1 MNRTPI
7 AKNESNGNHRYAQ
20 FMAVYPLARRAA
32 EVRTA
37 TIVCQVE
44 DREDLVQEAL
54 AAVWHA
60 LQFFDPSRASLRT
73 FVERIVANRVASL
86 MRTRRRQPVFEVLQ
100 EHHLLGL
107 DGIPTAEF
115 RIDFQKVA
123 ASLSEPDRRFAESLL
138 EHRPTE
144 ACRAMGISRSCAYER
159 IRRIRTALENAGF
172 RTNAG
177 HKK

>member
-1 MNRTPI
+1 MREAI
-7 AKNESNGNHRYAQ
+7 FASA
-20 FMAVYPLARRAA
+20 YPLARRAA
-32 EVRTA
+32 RARSSIAISLGTA
-37 TIVCQVE
+37 TAL
-44 DREDLVQEAL
+44 DREDLEQEAL

-73 FVERIVANRVASL
+73 FVERIVANRFASL
-86 MRTRRRQPVFEVLQ
+86 MRTRRGQPVFEVLQ

-144 ACRAMGISRSCAYER
+144 ACRAMRISRSCGYER
-159 IRRIRTALENAGF
+159 IRRIRTAFENAGF
-172 RTNAG
+172 RPNAG